1 MGRIITFINEKGGI
15 GKTSCCFNIA
25 WELAKDNKVLLIDMD
40 GQRANLTYFCG
51 YKMQDDDLSLYH
63 VLYKDKQIKSAIKHI
78 TQGLDLV
85 PANYVVS
92 GLVKTKDRD
101 TIEIMKTALKSIAP
115 DYDYVFIDVNPTPN
129 WTHSL
134 ALSCTD
140 HIIIPMLP
148 DITSL
153 EANLGLCESLAEV
166 KDATNPNLNVLGMV
180 FNKYSGRINLAK
192 QVTEIANGMAS
203 RLETTV
209 FNTTIRN
216 AVSLSENVYF
226 HQGITDYDPKS
237 GVAEDIRNLII
248 EMKERLSNV
257 C

>member
-25 WELAKDNKVLLIDMD
+25 WELAKDSKILLIDLD

-51 YKMQDDDLSLYH
+51 YKMQDTDFTMHH
-63 VLYKDKQIKSAIKHI
+63 VLLENKSIHAAVKNIKD
-78 TQGLDLV
+78 GLDLI
-85 PANYVVS
+85 PANYILSTLSPAAKISTFKKSLQSIS
-92 GLVKTKDRD
+92 G
-101 TIEIMKTALKSIAP
+101 A
-115 DYDYVFIDVNPTPN
+115 YDYILIDVNPTPN

-153 EANLGLCESLAEV
+153 EANLGICESIAEV
-166 KDATNPNLNVLGMV
+166 KDTTNPNLNVLGMV
-180 FNKYSGRINLAK
+180 FNKYAGRINLAK
-192 QVTEIANGMAS
+192 QVTEIANGIAS

-209 FNTTIRN
+209 FSTTIRN

-248 EMKERLSNV
+248 EMKERLSNG